1 MTKTLEQILEEYK
14 DLVRAKAGIYFILG
28 ADKDDVIQEAMIGL
42 VKAYNTYDEN
52 GGASFKTYANRCIDN
67 QILNAIQSSGRN
79 KNLPLNSSVE
89 IPDNKAAGPIS
100 NPEDAAIY
108 EDLLNDLKTNRNK
121 IFSGMEHQVFLLLAD
136 GLSYTEIAA
145 KLGKSSKSVDNAIQR
160 IKTKIKNYL
169 EK

>member
-14 DLVRAKAGIYFILG
+14 DMVRAKAGIYFILG
-28 ADKDDVIQEAMIGL
+28 ADKDDVIQEGMIGL

-67 QILNAIQSSGRN
+67 QIFNAIQSSGRN

-89 IPDNKAAGPIS
+89 IPDTKPAGPVS

-108 EDLLNDLKTNRNK
+108 EDLLNDLKQNKSK
-121 IFSGMEHQVFLLLAD
+121 IFSGMEHRVFLLLAD
-136 GLSYTEIAA
+136 GQSYTEIASM
-145 KLGKSSKSVDNAIQR
+145 LEKSPKSIDNAIQR
-160 IKTKIKNYL
+160 IKTKIKTYIA
-169 EK
+169 K